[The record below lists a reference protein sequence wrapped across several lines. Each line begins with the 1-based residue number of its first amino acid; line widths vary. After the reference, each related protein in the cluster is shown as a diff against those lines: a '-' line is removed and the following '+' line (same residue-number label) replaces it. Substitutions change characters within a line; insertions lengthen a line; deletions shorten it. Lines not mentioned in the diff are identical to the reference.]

1 MSRRRGWAVIAVVA
15 ALGLAACGSSG
26 NGTKA
31 AGSGKA
37 IGDDGIRVA
46 DVVATTDATRQPVDA
61 TPSPDGKTIYFA
73 ATGDPTPAIFSVPAA
88 GGTVTKIT
96 EGAPLT
102 KPSGIAAM
110 ADGNGLYV
118 ADQQAGNAGTPGF
131 GGGILTVPT
140 TGSPTFL
147 AGTAGRAPHGL
158 DVVKQGGSDVIYF
171 TGTDPT
177 NGAAGLF
184 QVPAAGG
191 TVTTVAEG
199 APFVAPDSVVV
210 DTKGVAYVSD
220 QGSGTGQGQVFSVK
234 GGKVAPVL
242 TGQTLGAPAGVTLVG
257 DDGTLLVSSI
267 DATSRSDQ
275 VLFVDLATGKTAAAT
290 KALGANK
297 NSSGG
302 LHRAL
307 NAPLLAWCDV
317 SRSGKIYRIE
327 P

>member
-1 MSRRRGWAVIAVVA
+1 MAVA

-26 NGTKA
+26 SSTKA
-31 AGSGKA
+31 AGSGKV

-61 TPSPDGKTIYFA
+61 TPSPDGKTLYFV
-73 ATGDPTPAIFSVPAA
+73 ATGDPGPAVFSVPAA
-88 GGTVTKIT
+88 GGTLTKVT
-96 EGAPLT
+96 EGAPLA

-118 ADQQAGNAGTPGF
+118 ADQQAGTAGSPES

-140 TGSPTFL
+140 TGTPTFL

-158 DVVKQGGSDVIYF
+158 DVVKQGGSNVIYF
-171 TGTDPT
+171 TGTDPA

-184 QVPAAGG
+184 KVPAAGG

-220 QGSGTGQGQVFSVK
+220 QGAGAGQGLVFSVN
-234 GGKVAPVL
+234 GGKVMPVL
-242 TGQTLGAPAGVTLVG
+242 SGQTLGAPAGITLVSG
-257 DDGTLLVSSI
+257 DGTLLVSSI

-275 VLFVDLATGKTAAAT
+275 VLFLDLATGKTAAAT
-290 KALGANK
+290 KALGGNK

-307 NAPLLAWCDV
+307 NAPILAWCDV
-317 SRSGKIYRIE
+317 SRSGKVYRIE